1 MALNSQVVLRVSR
14 FLSYTVIGMSSI
26 MRLPQVFAI
35 LQAGNSTGLNV
46 KAYWMDLTACLIGRA
61 WLSSNY
67 IHGSWTYCNPS
78 FYYNIPSDTL

>member
-1 MALNSQVVLRVSR
+1 MHVLEQPLRIYYYVHVTPPPAEITIWPLIMAVNSQVALRVSR

-46 KAYWMDLTACLIGRA
+46 KAY
-61 WLSSNY
+61 
-67 IHGSWTYCNPS
+67 
-78 FYYNIPSDTL
+78 